1 MIREVFMNNNQK
13 FYNLT
18 YKLENNFFLTVVRR
32 GLTMMIP
39 LLLVGG
45 ISCALVN
52 LPYVDYSGD
61 FVRTYLSGVITVLTS
76 VYQGTFGLFS
86 LVMVITFSLSYG
98 MERNETVDKV
108 ALYIMVALGAYGAQL

>member
-108 ALYIMVALGAYGAQL
+108 AMYIMVALGAYGAQL